1 METLQN
7 GFEQVM
13 AFLKVRQLE
22 LRNPQGRRVFKLAL
36 TWVAAALVLTLITH
50 VFVFVV
56 VASVLLLVLKFKFT
70 VVRELN
76 AGTYDKPERPS

>member
-22 LRNPQGRRVFKLAL
+22 LRNPKGVRVFKLAL
-36 TWVAAALVLTLITH
+36 TWVAATLLLALVTRLFI
-50 VFVFVV
+50 FVV
-56 VASVLLLVLKFKFT
+56 IGAVILLVLKFKFT
-70 VVRELN
+70 VVRELD